1 MKKKDTHTFIMQC
14 ETLNDII
21 ESSPYKGKKID
32 FLSIDIEGNELNA
45 LRSFN
50 FKKYSPSIVVIEF
63 NDLELKEIEFYFQN
77 IHKVLKSDIYKLML
91 KNGYKLVNWLHCDLV
106 FVAKEFYDKREL
118 LK

>member
-1 MKKKDTHTFIMQC
+1 MNKKDTHTFIMQC

-50 FKKYSPSIVVIEF
+50 FKIF
-63 NDLELKEIEFYFQN
+63 
-77 IHKVLKSDIYKLML
+77 
-91 KNGYKLVNWLHCDLV
+91 GGC
-106 FVAKEFYDKREL
+106 
-118 LK
+118 

>member
-1 MKKKDTHTFIMQC
+1 MMQC

-32 FLSIDIEGNELNA
+32 FLSIDIEGNELNV

-63 NDLELKEIEFYFQN
+63 NDLELKEISK
-77 IHKVLKSDIYKLML
+77 IGPDKKLIT
-91 KNGYKLVNWLHCDLV
+91 KPVYS
-106 FVAKEFYDKREL
+106 
-118 LK
+118 